1 MAFRYKRRESV
12 PRSSW
17 RIVRKE
23 IDKCLK
29 SLRAKTAS
37 DETIHDVRKRF
48 QKVRA
53 ILKLVREAIGE
64 KVYQR
69 ENSCF
74 RDAAAVLREV
84 RDAKVQIDALEKLC
98 SQTPM
103 PCPESARRALEER
116 RASIRGRVLVETD
129 ALPPMAQAIKKAR
142 GRIDHCAFKSKGW
155 RAIGP
160 GLKETYKK
168 ARDAMQAAAQE
179 PTTEKLHEW
188 RKRSKYL
195 WHQLHAL
202 DVIAPPLLSALVER
216 THHITQLLGDDHDL
230 AMLRERTRGQVGDFG
245 GQKMVE
251 SLSAAID
258 RRREDL
264 KRQALAAGRQLF
276 APKPSQFAGQLKDY
290 WQAWRSGLRV
300 SEKLQAAAG

>member
-12 PRSSW
+12 PASSR
-17 RIVRKE
+17 RIARKE

-53 ILKLVREAIGE
+53 ILKLVHEAVGE
-64 KVYQR
+64 KVYRR
-69 ENSCF
+69 ENTCF
-74 RDAAAVLREV
+74 RNAAAVLREV

-98 SQTPM
+98 SQTQVA
-103 PCPESARRALEER
+103 CPPSARAALEAR
-116 RASIRGRVLVETD
+116 RSAIRERVLAEAD
-129 ALPPMAQAIKKAR
+129 ALAPIAQAIKKAR
-142 GRIDHCAFKSKGW
+142 TRIENCTFEAKGW

-168 ARDAMQAAAQE
+168 ARDAMHVAARE
-179 PTTEKLHEW
+179 PTIEKLHEW

-202 DVIAPPLLSALVER
+202 DVIAPSVLSALVER

-230 AMLRERTRGQVGDFG
+230 AMLRERIHGQVADFG
-245 GQKMVE
+245 GQKMVHA
-251 SLSAAID
+251 LSEAID
-258 RRREDL
+258 GRQEELR
-264 KRQALAAGRQLF
+264 RQALAAGRQLF
-276 APKPSQFAGQLKDY
+276 APKPSQFAAQLKDY
-290 WQAWRSGLRV
+290 WKVWRSGLRV
-300 SEKLQAAAG
+300 GENLQAAAG

>member
-12 PRSSW
+12 PASSR

-29 SLRAKTAS
+29 ALRTKMAS

-53 ILKLVREAIGE
+53 ILKLVRAAISE
-64 KVYQR
+64 KVYKR
-69 ENSCF
+69 ENTCL

-98 SQTPM
+98 SQGQIA
-103 PCPESARRALEER
+103 CPASARAALEDR
-116 RASIRGRVLVETD
+116 RRFIRQRVLVEGD
-129 ALPPMAQAIKKAR
+129 ALPPMVKAIKKAR
-142 GRIDHCAFKSKGW
+142 ARIDHCPFDAKGW
-155 RAIGP
+155 QAIGP

-168 ARDAMQAAAQE
+168 ARDAMHAAAQG
-179 PTTEKLHEW
+179 PSVEKLHEW

-202 DVIAPPLLSALVER
+202 DVIAPQVLSALVER

-230 AMLRERTRGQVGDFG
+230 AMLRERMHGQVDDFG
-245 GQKMVE
+245 GQMMVE

-258 RRREDL
+258 RRREEL
-264 KRQALAAGRQLF
+264 KRQALAAGRHLF
-276 APKPSQFAGQLKDY
+276 APKPSQFVGELKEF
-290 WQAWRSGLRV
+290 WQVWRRGLRV
-300 SEKLQAAAG
+300 GEKPQAAAG

>member
-1 MAFRYKRRESV
+1 MAFRYKRRQSV
-12 PRSSW
+12 PASSR

-29 SLRAKTAS
+29 SVRVKTAS

-53 ILKLVREAIGE
+53 ILKLVRGAIGE
-64 KVYQR
+64 KIYRR

-84 RDAKVQIDALEKLC
+84 RDAKVQIDALDKLC
-98 SQTPM
+98 SQTQM
-103 PCPESARRALEER
+103 ACPASARAALEAR
-116 RASIRGRVLVETD
+116 RNSIRRRVLAELD
-129 ALPPMAQAIKKAR
+129 ALSPVARAIKKAR
-142 GRIDHCAFKSKGW
+142 ARMENCAFDTKGW
-155 RAIGP
+155 SAIGS

-168 ARDAMQAAAQE
+168 ARDAMHVAARE
-179 PTTEKLHEW
+179 PTIEKLHEW

-202 DVIAPPLLSALVER
+202 DAIAPHVLSALVER

-230 AMLRERTRGQVGDFG
+230 AMLRERIHAQVADFG
-245 GQKMVE
+245 GQNMVQA
-251 SLSAAID
+251 LSEAID
-258 RRREDL
+258 RHREEL
-264 KRQALAAGRQLF
+264 KRQALTAGRQLF

-290 WQAWRSGLRV
+290 WKVWRSGLRV
-300 SEKLQAAAG
+300 GEKVQAAAG